1 MAPDPR
7 PDRPTSHLYLWLV
20 VLSVALLVG
29 AAAALLSGAV
39 SPDGPGAS
47 STGPGAATYV
57 AWGIVAIG
65 LGYLGATIYDRIRN
79 GSMPVPTRIVVTI
92 LVVVALLIGFV
103 VLSHFVATT
112 QWGAGSGPTSG
123 TSGPNQSLPFN
134 DSQNSTSNFT
144 SVGFAN
150 LGLPGWAF
158 YALIAV
164 VTAIVGLL
172 VMRAALRT
180 RIPDEPVE
188 ADRDAVRAAL
198 RTAFDALDDLTADPR
213 EVLIALYAQLLRR
226 LAPVAQ
232 DLDTST
238 AEEIRRDHLV
248 RLGVR
253 ARSAAEITRLFE
265 LARYS
270 SHPIGSD
277 DAQRARTAFREALDD
292 LDRAGKRP

>member
-1 MAPDPR
+1 MAPAPR

-20 VLSVALLVG
+20 VLGVALLVG
-29 AAAALLSGAV
+29 AAAALLSGAAGAN
-39 SPDGPGAS
+39 GPGS
-47 STGPGAATYV
+47 SSNSPGVATYV
-57 AWGIVAIG
+57 AWAIVAIG
-65 LGYLGATIYDRIRN
+65 LAYLGATIYDRVRN

-92 LVVVALLIGFV
+92 LVVIALLIGFV
-103 VLSHFVATT
+103 LLSHFVATT
-112 QWGAGSGPTSG
+112 QWGTGTSPSPGSGNQ
-123 TSGPNQSLPFN
+123 NQSLPFN
-134 DSQNSTSNFT
+134 DSQNSTGNFT
-144 SVGFAN
+144 AAAPSVNVPA
-150 LGLPGWAF
+150 WAF

-164 VTAIVGLL
+164 VAAIVGLAA
-172 VMRAALRT
+172 MRVALRT
-180 RIPDEPVE
+180 RDPELPDT
-188 ADRDAVRAAL
+188 DRDAVRAAL
-198 RTAFDALDDLTADPR
+198 RTAFDALDSDTADPR
-213 EVLIALYAQLLRR
+213 EVLIALYAQLLVR

-277 DAQRARTAFREALDD
+277 DAQRARAAFREALDD